1 MAFLYDNLVA
11 TLIATTVVLVLIS
24 VQMRATSAN
33 VAQVG
38 RNGALGGAE
47 SFATWVEQDLEAMG
61 RHISVSE
68 TVFSSPVRQ
77 SDSHSPTG
85 EVLEGLTFY
94 YRPDEGASKTTI
106 TYEIAEVDTQT
117 VGGEKRTLYQ
127 LSRKK
132 DGSTAGGSPVRLGY
146 FDIRFLGR
154 TAGVVTNPTAN
165 RSKIE
170 SIRAHFS
177 IVSPIQNDET
187 KLQEVHRMV
196 VVPYTPAHD

>member
-38 RNGALGGAE
+38 RSGALGGAE

-68 TVFSSPVRQ
+68 TVFSSPVRRANGN
-77 SDSHSPTG
+77 SPTG

-94 YRPDEGASKTTI
+94 YRTDEGSPKTTI
-106 TYEIAEVDTQT
+106 TYEVTEVDTQT
-117 VGGEKRTLYQ
+117 IGSEKRTLYQ
-127 LSRKK
+127 LSRSKNGT
-132 DGSTAGGSPVRLGY
+132 DVGGSPVRLGY
-146 FDIRFLGR
+146 FDVRFLDQ
-154 TAGVVTNPTAN
+154 TAGVVTNPAAN

-170 SIRAHFS
+170 ALRAHFS
-177 IVSPIQNDET
+177 VVSPIQNDET

-196 VVPYTPAHD
+196 VVPYTPAHN

>member
-38 RNGALGGAE
+38 KSAALGGAE
-47 SFATWVEQDLEAMG
+47 TFATWVEQDLEAMG

-68 TVFSSPVRQ
+68 TVFSSPARQ
-77 SDSHSPTG
+77 PNGNSPTG

-94 YRPDEGASKTTI
+94 YQKTKGGPKTSV
-106 TYEIAEVDTQT
+106 TYDLVETDTQT
-117 VGGEKRTLYQ
+117 VEGEKRVLYQ
-127 LSRKK
+127 LSRSK
-132 DGSTAGGSPVRLGY
+132 DGIETGGSPVTLGY
-146 FDIRFLGR
+146 FDVRFLNR
-154 TAGVVTNPTAN
+154 TAGEVTNPTAN

-170 SIRAHFS
+170 AIRAHFS
-177 IVSPIQNDET
+177 VVSPIQNDET
-187 KLQEVHRMV
+187 KLEEVHRMV
-196 VVPYTPAHD
+196 VVPYNPAL

>member
-1 MAFLYDNLVA
+1 MAFIYDNLVA
-11 TLIATTVVLVLIS
+11 TLIATTVVLILIS

-38 RNGALGGAE
+38 RSAALGGGE

-61 RHISVSE
+61 RHVSVSE

-77 SDSHSPTG
+77 ANGNSPTG
-85 EVLEGLTFY
+85 EVLEDLTFY
-94 YRPDEGASKTTI
+94 YRTDEGSPKTTI
-106 TYEIAEVDTQT
+106 TYEVTEVDTQT
-117 VGGEKRTLYQ
+117 IGSEKRTLYQ
-127 LSRKK
+127 LSRSKNGT
-132 DGSTAGGSPVRLGY
+132 DAGGSPVTLGY
-146 FDIRFLGR
+146 FDVRFLNR

-170 SIRAHFS
+170 ALRAHFS
-177 IVSPIQNDET
+177 VVSPIQNDET

-196 VVPYTPAHD
+196 VVPYTPALE

>member
-38 RNGALGGAE
+38 RSGALGGAE

-61 RHISVSE
+61 RHVSVSG

-77 SDSHSPTG
+77 ANGNSPTG

-94 YRPDEGASKTTI
+94 YRTDESSPKTTI
-106 TYEIAEVDTQT
+106 TYEVTEVDTQT
-117 VGGEKRTLYQ
+117 IGSEKRTLYQ
-127 LSRKK
+127 LSRSKSGT
-132 DGSTAGGSPVRLGY
+132 DAGGSPVTLGY
-146 FDIRFLGR
+146 FDVRFLNR
-154 TAGVVTNPTAN
+154 TAGEVTNPAAN

-170 SIRAHFS
+170 ALRAHFS
-177 IVSPIQNDET
+177 VVSPIQNDET

-196 VVPYTPAHD
+196 VVPYTPALE

>member
-38 RNGALGGAE
+38 RSGALGGAE

-85 EVLEGLTFY
+85 EALESLTFY
-94 YRPDEGASKTTI
+94 YRTDEGSPKTTI
-106 TYEIAEVDTQT
+106 PYEVTEVDTQT
-117 VGGEKRTLYQ
+117 IGSEKRTLYQ
-127 LSRKK
+127 LSRSKNGT
-132 DGSTAGGSPVRLGY
+132 DVGGSPVRLGY
-146 FDIRFLGR
+146 FDVRCLDR
-154 TAGVVTNPTAN
+154 TAGVVTNPAAN

-170 SIRAHFS
+170 ALRAHFS
-177 IVSPIQNDET
+177 VVSPTQNDET